1 MTTEPIVA
9 SSSTSATEESAPKRK
24 RRSGWDAPAVGGA
37 TAVPANSMTSTAMV
51 APPAVNMNLA
61 QNMMSRAPNPLLP
74 NPFLSIPSTYLPAAV
89 GYTPLPA
96 PVGYTPGGGAPTG
109 YTPNSG
115 NYTPKLDCRIY
126 VGSLHYNVTDADVRA
141 LFSPFGTISRVDM
154 SLDAITGDWLNY
166 MWIYLYIYVYI
177 YV

>member
-1 MTTEPIVA
+1 MTTEPTVA
-9 SSSTSATEESAPKRK
+9 SSSTSVTEESAPKRK
-24 RRSGWDAPAVGGA
+24 RRSGWDAPAAAPAGGGV
-37 TAVPANSMTSTAMV
+37 TAVSTNSITMTAANIGV

-109 YTPNSG
+109 YSASQAAG

-126 VGSLHYNVTDADVRA
+126 VG
-141 LFSPFGTISRVDM
+141 
-154 SLDAITGDWLNY
+154 
-166 MWIYLYIYVYI
+166 
-177 YV
+177 